1 MQLRWPHSL
10 SRVAVVLLTL
20 AFGTVCA
27 MFAHQSGLATFA
39 DDSVSYLVMAQV
51 FSPFQPA
58 SLAVASAFA
67 REATYPP
74 LFPLVLALAG
84 AAHDV
89 AWAHVLTAL
98 ILAGCVPLVY
108 ALGVRW
114 IGNRGTAAAAA
125 LSVVLLPSVWI
136 NAKGILSEP
145 LFGVLLLATL
155 WVLDSK
161 PGSRGRNVM
170 LALLLSALALTRT
183 VALPMIAVYAL
194 WAVTRPQQTS
204 ASRAQALIP
213 ALVAATAYAAW
224 VLLRPADTA
233 DNYARILGEHA
244 QAYLGA
250 GNPLAAAGASLAR
263 QLNAVAEGWVG
274 SLLIF
279 WVEGRPAR
287 TAMAGAIGALALAGM
302 VLRLLAGKA
311 DAWMMAG
318 YLLVF
323 LAWPFYDQMERF
335 LFPVLPALVLYAF
348 LAAGSALQAA
358 ERNPVFG
365 HALLTVL
372 LLSLTLPTL
381 AFIQQRARA
390 EGRVAEITDW
400 YRTPDLAKARARAQV
415 HLDLFADM
423 EAVRALTRPA
433 DRVMWVAPS
442 YLALLADR
450 RGVAAPP
457 AALSP
462 ERYRERVRETKADYV
477 FLSRY
482 HPRDTLRDVAWQA
495 GLKALAGH
503 CRVIHTRAHADG
515 TTVVSMLMQC
525 GTLAT

>member
-1 MQLRWPHSL
+1 
-10 SRVAVVLLTL
+10 
-20 AFGTVCA
+20 
-27 MFAHQSGLATFA
+27 
-39 DDSVSYLVMAQV
+39 
-51 FSPFQPA
+51 
-58 SLAVASAFA
+58 
-67 REATYPP
+67 
-74 LFPLVLALAG
+74 
-84 AAHDV
+84 
-89 AWAHVLTAL
+89 
-98 ILAGCVPLVY
+98 
-108 ALGVRW
+108 
-114 IGNRGTAAAAA
+114 
-125 LSVVLLPSVWI
+125 
-136 NAKGILSEP
+136 
-145 LFGVLLLATL
+145 
-155 WVLDSK
+155 
-161 PGSRGRNVM
+161 M

-194 WAVTRPQQTS
+194 WAATRPQQTS

-224 VLLRPADTA
+224 VLLRPADTS
-233 DNYARILGEHA
+233 DSYARILGEHA

-250 GNPLAAAGASLAR
+250 GNPLADAGASLAR

-287 TAMAGAIGALALAGM
+287 TAMAGAIGVLALAGM

-318 YLLVF
+318 YLLIF
-323 LAWPFYDQMERF
+323 LAWPFYDQMGRF
-335 LFPVLPALVLYAF
+335 LFPVLPVLVLYAF
-348 LAAGSALQAA
+348 LAAGSVLQAA
-358 ERNPVFG
+358 GRKPVFG

-372 LLSLTLPTL
+372 LLSLTVPAL

-390 EGRVAEITDW
+390 EGPLAEITDW
-400 YRTPDLAKARARAQV
+400 YRTPDLAEARARAQV
-415 HLDLFADM
+415 QLDLFADM
-423 EAVRALTRPA
+423 EAIRALTRPA

-462 ERYRERVRETKADYV
+462 ERYRERVREAKPDYV

-482 HPRDTLRDVAWQA
+482 HPRDTLRDVAWHA

-503 CRVIHTRAHADG
+503 CRVIHARAHADG

-525 GTLAT
+525 GRRAT